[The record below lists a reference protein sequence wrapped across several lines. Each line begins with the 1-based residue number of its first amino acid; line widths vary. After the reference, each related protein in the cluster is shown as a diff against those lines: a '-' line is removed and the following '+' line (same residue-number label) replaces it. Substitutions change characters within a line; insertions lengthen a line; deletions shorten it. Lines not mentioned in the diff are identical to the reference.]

1 MTIQAWHFIPSDGL
15 MAKPCGARNRHVA
28 IVEGKTYRVKPPLYL
43 WSHGLHAS
51 IRVLDALQYAQSS
64 LLCRV
69 EVSGEIVHGPD
80 KLCATNRKVLAIR
93 DIAPI
98 LHAFACDAAEEALI
112 IAKVERT
119 PENAW
124 MAKTIDEL
132 KIEMAKADVEF
143 IIVSQESAEVGKRYA
158 AARKASE
165 DAYEAYHDAVERER
179 NLAHPGH
186 PVTEMVQQRD
196 RSKR

>member
-1 MTIQAWHFIPSDGL
+1 MTIQAWHFIPSNGL
-15 MAKPCGARNRHVA
+15 MAKPCGARNRRVA

-43 WSHGLHAS
+43 CSHGLHAS

-119 PENAW
+119 PENASWAAIKAKRKW
-124 MAKTIDEL
+124 MRGEITDEEL
-132 KIEMAKADVEF
+132 D
-143 IIVSQESAEVGKRYA
+143 
-158 AARKASE
+158 AAR
-165 DAYEAYHDAVERER
+165 DAAWDSAWAAMTVKLEAQVREFFGE
-179 NLAHPGH
+179 AK
-186 PVTEMVQQRD
+186 
-196 RSKR
+196 S